1 MSEVRPTETRAKVKE
16 GTYEEAYF
24 YRIDAL
30 STRSGYVDTVNTARP
45 CARPKFMEFV
55 DGVKKAFRGCE
66 VVEGYAAGTETFRA
80 FVYMPEDTF
89 CMGVITVYD
98 PSKYRWGEDT
108 VTTNPELT
116 YTVWSHTVDNNKYG
130 RGRRER
136 YSAASK
142 DINKAIKNAKK
153 YLRRVTHRELTM
165 ITREEYVT
173 AARRG
178 LDKIRRNADLM
189 TDEIGVKSYRIKNT
203 QAMPLYKELVHLLD
217 MGTGFLNKEFETH
230 LRQLR
235 DEMAAYES
243 ANAQRAA
250 ATDYCVR
257 VYESRGRQVFSMA
270 MMDGRDDKIDRS
282 NYSMTHSRKNI
293 GDTIEYTEDTL
304 PEWVAGKLSLLTLC
318 DEQEY
323 VEGVGYRYD
332 RNIFYVTD

>member
-1 MSEVRPTETRAKVKE
+1 MSEVRPAETRAKVKE

-24 YRIDAL
+24 YRVDAL
-30 STRSGYVDTVNTARP
+30 STRSGYTDDHVHS
-45 CARPKFMEFV
+45 PKFMEFV

-66 VVEGYAAGTETFRA
+66 IVQGYAAGTETFRA

-89 CMGVITVYD
+89 CMGVITVHD
-98 PSKYRWGEDT
+98 PAKYRWGEDT
-108 VTTNPELT
+108 VTINPELI

-130 RGRRER
+130 RGKRER

-165 ITREEYVT
+165 ITREEY
-173 AARRG
+173 AQKSREASQAIYH
-178 LDKIRRNADLM
+178 KISTLSDSV
-189 TDEIGVKSYRIKNT
+189 GVKSYNVKNT
-203 QAMPLYKELVHLLD
+203 LAMPLYKELIHLLN
-217 MGTGFLNKEFETH
+217 MGTDFLNKEFTSDLIA
-230 LRQLR
+230 LRGA
-235 DEMAAYES
+235 MAEHES

-270 MMDGRDDKIDRS
+270 MMDGRDANS
-282 NYSMTHSRKNI
+282 NYSMTHSRKHI

-304 PEWVAGKLSLLTLC
+304 PEWAAGKLSLLTLC
-318 DEQEY
+318 DEHEY

>member
-1 MSEVRPTETRAKVKE
+1 MSERRSEHRPAETRAKVKA

-24 YRIDAL
+24 YRVDAL
-30 STRSGYVDTVNTARP
+30 RTRSNSTEGSVHSS
-45 CARPKFMEFV
+45 KFTEFV

-66 VVEGYAAGTETFRA
+66 IVQGYAVGTETFRA

-89 CMGVITVYD
+89 CMGVITVHD
-98 PSKYRWGEDT
+98 PAKYRWGEDT
-108 VTTNPELT
+108 VTINPELI
-116 YTVWSHTVDNNKYG
+116 YSVWSHTVDNNKYG
-130 RGRRER
+130 RGKRER
-136 YSAASK
+136 YSTASK

-153 YLRRVTHRELTM
+153 YLRRVTHKELTM

-173 AARRG
+173 AARQG
-178 LDKIRRNADLM
+178 LDKLRRNADLL
-189 TDEIGVKSYRIKNT
+189 TDEIGVKSYNVKNT

-270 MMDGRDDKIDRS
+270 MMDGRDANP
-282 NYSMTHSRKNI
+282 NYSMTHSGKQI

-304 PEWVAGKLSLLTLC
+304 PEWVAGKLSLLSMC

-323 VEGVGYRYD
+323 IEGVGYHYD
-332 RNIFYVTD
+332 RTIFYVTD